1 MAIGLERVH
10 FIKVHRRE
18 EAELCGLDKE
28 QEAFYKKLM

>member
-1 MAIGLERVH
+1 MGLGRVH

-18 EAELCGLDKE
+18 KTELCGLEME